1 LAGKRRI
8 GALGSSFSTERRRN
22 LVAPRRAAYQGV
34 MEELLRTNNPVTL
47 SFVESLMR
55 EAGIGVLVADEN
67 MSIMDGSLGILPRRV
82 LVDAD
87 RIEQARRILRDA
99 GLENELKG

>member
-1 LAGKRRI
+1 
-8 GALGSSFSTERRRN
+8 
-22 LVAPRRAAYQGV
+22 

-82 LVDAD
+82 LVEAD

-99 GLENELKG
+99 GLENELKD